1 MLNDLLGEG
10 VVNKIM
16 SNQVLGQMIN
26 KIIANK
32 GFGDVYNQGLG
43 SILPKS
49 LQKELE
55 QFGLGSLLGSR
66 GLHNLWQKGILISWL
81 KIMCLWI
88 TARLV
93 TPQGELNFVAGKSII
108 FNGEKHH

>member
-32 GFGDVYNQGLG
+32 GFGGVYNQGLG

-55 QFGLGSLLGSR
+55 QFGLRSLLGSR
-66 GLHNLWQKGILISWL
+66 GLHNLWQKG
-81 KIMCLWI
+81 
-88 TARLV
+88 
-93 TPQGELNFVAGKSII
+93 NFNFLAKDYVFVNNSSFSNATGGIEFCSGQVHY
-108 FNGEKHH
+108 F